1 MVFKIIPSKSRQAAF
16 TLVELMV
23 AAAVSTVVLGAMLSF
38 YLSSNR
44 SFSYLTNHTLME
56 QQNSYTMDT
65 LSKQIRRARHLT
77 AYTTNSV
84 TFTDY
89 DTNTLQFIYSSTT
102 KTLARV
108 KQGQTNI
115 LLTDC
120 TSLQFQMYTDKLQ
133 TNTFDVTTIATN
145 ITQCQVVGVSW
156 TCAKSSLN
164 ISNYEQMQCAKILMR
179 NSNGG

>member
-23 AAAVSTVVLGAMLSF
+23 AAAVSVVVLGAMLSF

-44 SFSYLTNHTLME
+44 SFAYLTNHTLME

-65 LSKQIRRARHLT
+65 LSKQIRRARRLT

-84 TFTDY
+84 TFSDF
-89 DTNTLQFIYSSTT
+89 DTNSLQFSYNATA
-102 KTLARV
+102 KTLARI

-120 TSLQFQMYTDKLQ
+120 TALQFQICPSTLQ
-133 TNTFDVTTIATN
+133 SNVFDVTTTVTN
-145 ITQCQVVGVSW
+145 VAQCKMVGVAW
-156 TCAKSSLN
+156 TCAKSSRN
-164 ISNYEQMQCAKILMR
+164 ITNYEQMQCAKILLR
-179 NSNGG
+179 NNNGG